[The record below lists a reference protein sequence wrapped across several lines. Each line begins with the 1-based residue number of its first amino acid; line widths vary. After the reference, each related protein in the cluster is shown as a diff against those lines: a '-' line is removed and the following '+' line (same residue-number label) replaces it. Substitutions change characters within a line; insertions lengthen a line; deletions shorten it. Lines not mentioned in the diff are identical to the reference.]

1 MRKALKI
8 VLGILLAVIAIG
20 AITFCVSESLVIR
33 ASKGQNYE
41 DADYIIVLGPV
52 GGERGGRI
60 VAKGTPEEVA
70 KVKGSYTGQYLKKM
84 L

>member
-33 ASKGQNYE
+33 
-41 DADYIIVLGPV
+41 
-52 GGERGGRI
+52 
-60 VAKGTPEEVA
+60 
-70 KVKGSYTGQYLKKM
+70 
-84 L
+84 